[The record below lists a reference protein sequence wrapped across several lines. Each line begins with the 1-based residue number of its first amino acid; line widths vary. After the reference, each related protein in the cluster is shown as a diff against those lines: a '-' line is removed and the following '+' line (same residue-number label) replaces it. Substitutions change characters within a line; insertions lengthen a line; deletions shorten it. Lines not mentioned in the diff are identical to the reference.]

1 MTRGAR
7 GAEGTAF
14 IGFALLACSSRHIG
28 PPPSA
33 PTLARPLDALPAD
46 LDIVL
51 RLDLKRMRDTLGA
64 STMTELGERAV
75 QGLHGADKATDA
87 LLLTALS
94 HTDTLWLGL
103 RPSRSLGAA
112 DSVFVLSGRFADFD
126 PHRVASTPPFQP
138 SLDLGGTLR
147 RYDRASPASRS
158 APARI
163 YTRGSDL
170 IVTVSEAELDSEE
183 RTLEAQLGVP
193 PLEPA
198 EKGVISGIMR
208 SRALPPQLFVGVEPL
223 LHLAERAD
231 RCEFD
236 ADLTSAGVE
245 AEISLRFGDADAAL
259 AVVQALESLRS
270 ALAETPGRSAKFAKR
285 VRLSSAAEYVT
296 MRLALG
302 RDELGELVNCH
313 GAACRW

>member
-7 GAEGTAF
+7 GSR
-14 IGFALLACSSRHIG
+14 ALLCLALFGCSSRQIG

-51 RLDLKRMRDTLGA
+51 RLDLKRMRDTLGV

-75 QGLHGADKATDA
+75 RGLHGADKATDA
-87 LLLTALS
+87 LLLTAFS

-103 RPSRSLGAA
+103 RPSRSLAAA
-112 DSVFVLSGRFADFD
+112 DSVFVLSGPFPDFD
-126 PHRVASTPPFQP
+126 PHRVPSTPPFQAA
-138 SLDLGGTLR
+138 LDLGGALR

-163 YTRGSDL
+163 YARGTDL
-170 IVTVSEAELDSEE
+170 IVAVSEAELDSTE
-183 RTLEAQLGVP
+183 RTLEARLGVP

-198 EKGVISGIMR
+198 EKGVLSGIVR
-208 SRALPPQLFVGVEPL
+208 SRALPRQLFVGVEPL

-236 ADLTSAGVE
+236 ADLTSAGVD
-245 AEISLRFGDADAAL
+245 AEISLRFGDADAASS
-259 AVVQALESLRS
+259 VVQALEALRS
-270 ALAETPGRSAKFAKR
+270 AVAEAPGRSAKFAAR
-285 VRLSSAAEYVT
+285 VHLSSAAEYVT
-296 MRLALG
+296 LRLALG

-313 GAACRW
+313 GTACQW